1 MSLNNLMPLMSQFF
15 LAFLVLFLSSALV
28 SEESQYWIS
37 VGSFKTEVKAEQAAK
52 AYGEEYAEI
61 FSVVGSNTSKGFYYR
76 VALGP
81 YASKQMAQ
89 DGLDRVKRSGLS
101 TGWIWFG
108 NGGMVSSSSGAQ
120 DDFSDDLYQE
130 LENYKT
136 KYDLDLDL
144 GLPLD
149 PSLRSNAVDKP
160 SEEEAIEPEEPPEGY
175 QLNKLRRDAQI
186 QTSKTDYFAMTGGLD
201 SAVYEEFEEEA
212 YDSISEDLIFEMEQ
226 GKPIRLK
233 RHENQSLEVNVD
245 GHLDERAWKEV
256 PGVEQFIV
264 SDPDTLEKPRYRT
277 IVKVFYTDEGLFV
290 GFDMEQPQ
298 STLVKRYSGRD
309 NGWLNRDAVSIT
321 LDTSGEGRYGYWMNL
336 ALGGNQTDGTVL
348 AEREF
353 SEDWDGAWIG
363 ETRVTDSG
371 WSAELFLPWSQV
383 AMPQRDK
390 ERVIN
395 AYVSRKVAHLDERWT
410 IPALPRSQP
419 FFMSSLQPLVLESVN
434 PRKQWSLFPYATV
447 SEDKVDQEFDSR
459 LGADFFYRPSSN
471 FQITGTVNPDFGNVE
486 SDEAIVNLSAFETFF
501 PEKRL
506 FFKEG
511 IEVFKTSSKKSA
523 SVLHTRRI
531 GGRPRAPDLPEGI
544 SLSSRQLGSPLD
556 LDAALKVVGSLGK
569 VRYGI
574 LGASEDDVVFDA
586 DSQNIT
592 QHGSDYGVARLL
604 YETKSPKGAY
614 QGIGFISTLSEHP
627 EESAYVQ
634 GVDYHFLSSQG
645 KWKADG
651 QVLYSDTDVGNGLG
665 GFADLTYRPSRR
677 VQVNFSAS
685 HYDDRLDLNDLGFL
699 KRNDVTNFWLQT
711 EYRRYD
717 FDWARKIYANGF
729 LSYEVN
735 GDGEKTN
742 KEIGSRLGIDLN
754 NRHEIRWDVAYKP
767 ERIDDRD
774 SRGNG
779 SYIKKSHHRTSF
791 EYRTDSSKRL
801 YNRIRMNYSRESQG
815 GERYVFRNSVNWRP
829 VEQLSIGLSAQYE
842 HSNAWVLWQEG
853 QRFTSFDTNQWRP
866 NLNLSYFLSAKQQL
880 KLSAQW
886 VGIKAQESR
895 FYELDPTSKRL
906 VERGKAGAASDDFAI
921 SSLALQFRY
930 QWEIA
935 PLSDLFLVYT
945 LNGYQSVAE
954 SSFGD
959 LLDSAYQNPSNE
971 DVVLKIRYRMG
982 S

>member
-1 MSLNNLMPLMSQFF
+1 MPQFVLTFLFFILSSTSVDADSQFW
-15 LAFLVLFLSSALV
+15 V
-28 SEESQYWIS
+28 S
-37 VGSFKTEVKAEQAAK
+37 VGSFKTEVKAAQTVR
-52 AYGEEYAEI
+52 AYTEKYADD
-61 FSVVGSNTSKGFYYR
+61 FSVVGSNTNKGFYYR

-81 YASKQMAQ
+81 YVSKQTAQ
-89 DGLDRVKRSGLS
+89 DGLDRLKRLGLS

-108 NGGMVSSSSGAQ
+108 NSEVVSSGSGVQ
-120 DDFSDDLYQE
+120 DDFSDDLYKE

-144 GLPLD
+144 GMPLEE
-149 PSLRSNAVDKP
+149 PSVERTTNETPEKPDAVP
-160 SEEEAIEPEEPPEGY
+160 TEPPEGY
-175 QLNKLRRDAQI
+175 QLNKLRRDAQAAAEAR
-186 QTSKTDYFAMTGGLD
+186 DYIAMTGVLD
-201 SAVYEEFEEEA
+201 SSVYEEFEEEA
-212 YDSISEDLIFEMEQ
+212 YDLTADDFVLEIEQ
-226 GKPIRLK
+226 GKPIKLK
-233 RHENQSLEVNVD
+233 RHDNEVHEVNVD
-245 GHLDERAWKEV
+245 GYLDELAWKEI

-264 SDPDTLEKPRYRT
+264 SDPDTLATPRYRT
-277 IVKVFYTDEGLFV
+277 IVKAFYTDKGLYV
-290 GFDMEQPQ
+290 SFDMEQP
-298 STLVKRYSGRD
+298 SETLVKRYSGRD
-309 NGWLNRDAVSIT
+309 NGWINRDAVSIT

-348 AEREF
+348 AERQF
-353 SEDWDGAWIG
+353 SEDWDGAWVG
-363 ETRVTDSG
+363 ETQVTESG
-371 WSAELFLPWSQV
+371 WSAELYLPWSQV

-434 PRKQWSLFPYATV
+434 PRKQWSFFPYATV
-447 SEDKVDQEFDSR
+447 SKDKVDQEVDPR
-459 LGADFFYRPSSN
+459 LGGDFFYRPSTN
-471 FQITGTVNPDFGNVE
+471 FQITGTFNPDFGNVE

-531 GGRPRAPDLPEGI
+531 GGRPRAPELPEGI
-544 SLSSRQLGSPLD
+544 NLSSRQLGSPLD
-556 LDAALKVVGSLGK
+556 LDAALKVVGSMGK

-586 DSQNIT
+586 DDLSIT
-592 QHGSDYGVARLL
+592 QDGSDYGVARFL
-604 YETKSPKGAY
+604 YETKNEAGVY
-614 QGIGFISTLSEHP
+614 QGVGFISTLSEHP
-627 EESAYVQ
+627 DEDAYVQ
-634 GVDYHFLSSQG
+634 GLDYHFLSSQG

-651 QVLYSDTDVGNGLG
+651 QVFYSDTDEDGAGLG

-677 VQVNFSAS
+677 IQVNVSAS
-685 HYDDRLDLNDLGFL
+685 HYDDQLDLNDLGFL
-699 KRNDVTNFWLQT
+699 RRNDVTNFWMQA

-717 FDWARKIYANGF
+717 FDWARKIYLNSF

-742 KEIGSRLGIDLN
+742 KEIGGRTGIDFN
-754 NRHEIRWDVAYKP
+754 NRHELRWDVAFKP

-779 SYIKKSHHRTSF
+779 SYIKKQHHRTSF
-791 EYRTDSSKRL
+791 EYRTDSSRRI
-801 YNRIRMNYSRESQG
+801 YNRIKMNYSKESQG
-815 GERYVFRNSVNWRP
+815 GERYVIRNSVSWRP
-829 VEQLSIGLSAQYE
+829 VDQLGVGLSAQYE
-842 HSNAWVLWQEG
+842 DSNAWVLWQEG
-853 QRFTSFDTNQWRP
+853 GRFTSFDTNEWRP
-866 NLNLSYFLSAKQQL
+866 NLNFSYFLSAKQQL
-880 KLSAQW
+880 RLSAQW
-886 VGIKAQESR
+886 VGIKARERR
-895 FYELDPTSKRL
+895 FYELDSGSKRL
-906 VERGKAGAASDDFAI
+906 VEGEKTGSVSDDFAI

-935 PLSDLFLVYT
+935 PLSELFLVYT

-954 SSFGD
+954 SSFGE

-971 DVVLKIRYRMG
+971 DIVLKLRYRLG
-982 S
+982 T

>member
-1 MSLNNLMPLMSQFF
+1 MFLMPQFF
-15 LAFLVLFLSSALV
+15 LAFLFLFLSGTSFGA
-28 SEESQYWIS
+28 ESQYWIS
-37 VGSFKTEVKAEQAAK
+37 VGSFKTEAK
-52 AYGEEYAEI
+52 AAQTARGYEEEFADK
-61 FSVVGSNTSKGFYYR
+61 FSVVGSNTNKGFFYR

-81 YASKQMAQ
+81 YANKNTAQ
-89 DGLDRVKRSGLS
+89 DRLDRIRGLGLS
-101 TGWIWFG
+101 AGWIWFG
-108 NGGMVSSSSGAQ
+108 SGGMVSSGSSSQ
-120 DDFSDDLYQE
+120 NDFSDDLYRE

-144 GLPLD
+144 DLPLD
-149 PSLRSNAVDKP
+149 TPSGRGAVDKP
-160 SEEEAIEPEEPPEGY
+160 RKEIEIEPADPPEGY
-175 QLNKLRRDAQI
+175 QLNKLRRDAQSGLP
-186 QTSKTDYFAMTGGLD
+186 QTDWIAKVGGLD
-201 SAVYEEFEEEA
+201 SLVYEEFEEEA
-212 YDSISEDLIFEMEQ
+212 YDAITGELVFEIEQ

-233 RHENQSLEVNVD
+233 RHENQTHEVDIDGSLEE
-245 GHLDERAWKEV
+245 LAWKEI

-277 IVKVFYTDEGLFV
+277 IVKAFYTDKGLYV
-290 GFDMEQPQ
+290 AFDMEQPQ
-298 STLVKRYSGRD
+298 ETLVKRYSGRD

-353 SEDWDGAWIG
+353 SEDWDGAWLG
-363 ETRVTDSG
+363 ETQVTESG
-371 WSAELFLPWSQV
+371 WSAEFFLPWSQV
-383 AMPQRDK
+383 AMPQKDK

-419 FFMSSLQPLVLESVN
+419 FFMSSLQPLVLEAVN

-447 SEDKVDQEFDSR
+447 SQDQVDQEFDPR
-459 LGADFFYRPSSN
+459 LGGDFFFRPSSN
-471 FQITGTVNPDFGNVE
+471 FQVTGTLNPDFGNVE

-531 GGRPRAPDLPEGI
+531 GGRPRTPEIPEGI
-544 SLSSRQLGSPLD
+544 NLSSRQLGSPLD

-569 VRYGI
+569 VRYGV
-574 LGASEDDVVFDA
+574 LGASEDDVVFNSD
-586 DSQNIT
+586 DFSIT
-592 QHGSDYGVARLL
+592 QNGSDYGVARFL
-604 YETKSPKGAY
+604 YETKNQKGAY

-634 GVDYHFLSSQG
+634 GIDYHFLSSRG

-651 QVLYSDTDVGNGLG
+651 QVLYSDTDEGGDGLG
-665 GFADLTYRPSRR
+665 GFADVTYRPSRR

-685 HYDDRLDLNDLGFL
+685 HYDDQIDLNDLGFL
-699 KRNDVTNFWLQT
+699 RRNDVTNFWLQS

-717 FDWARKIYANGF
+717 FDWARKIYLNSF

-742 KEIGSRLGIDLN
+742 KEIGARTGIDFN
-754 NRHEIRWDVAYKP
+754 NRHELRWDIAYKP

-779 SYIKKSHHRTSF
+779 SYIKKRHHRTSF
-791 EYRTDSSKRL
+791 EYRTDSSRRL
-801 YNRIRMNYSRESQG
+801 YNRLRMNYSKESQG
-815 GERYVFRNSVNWRP
+815 GERYVFKNSVNWRP
-829 VEQLSIGLSAQYE
+829 VEQFGIGVSAQYE

-853 QRFTSFDTNQWRP
+853 QQFTSFDTNQWRP

-880 KLSAQW
+880 RLSAQW
-886 VGIKAQESR
+886 VGIKARERR
-895 FYELDPTSKRL
+895 FYELESASKRL
-906 VERGKAGAASDDFAI
+906 VERAKVGAGSDDFAI

-935 PLSDLFLVYT
+935 PLSELFLVYT

-959 LLDSAYQNPSNE
+959 LLDSAYKNPSNE
-971 DVVLKIRYRMG
+971 DIVLKLRYRLG

>member
-1 MSLNNLMPLMSQFF
+1 MSPMLQFV
-15 LAFLVLFLSSALV
+15 LTALLLFLSSASLAA
-28 SEESQYWIS
+28 ESQFWIS
-37 VGSFKTEVKAEQAAK
+37 VGSFKTELKAAK
-52 AYGEEYAEI
+52 TAQAYEEKYPEK
-61 FSVVGSNTSKGFYYR
+61 FSVVGSDTNRGFFYR

-81 YASKQMAQ
+81 YASKEMARESQ
-89 DGLDRVKRSGLS
+89 NRIRGLGFSAVWIFLEDPATLS
-101 TGWIWFG
+101 S
-108 NGGMVSSSSGAQ
+108 NSVPRN
-120 DDFSDDLYQE
+120 DFSDDLYKE
-130 LENYKT
+130 LENYKN

-144 GLPLD
+144 SMPLEG
-149 PSLRSNAVDKP
+149 PSTDRTTNESPEKLDAVP
-160 SEEEAIEPEEPPEGY
+160 TEPPEGY
-175 QLNKLRRDAQI
+175 QLNKLRRDAQAAATG
-186 QTSKTDYFAMTGGLD
+186 QDYIAMTRVVD
-201 SAVYEEFEEEA
+201 SSIYEEFEEEA
-212 YDSISEDLIFEMEQ
+212 HELTADDFVLEIEQ

-233 RHENQSLEVNVD
+233 RHDNQVHEVRID
-245 GHLDERAWKEV
+245 GYLDELAWKDI

-264 SDPDTLEKPRYRT
+264 SDPDTLETPRYRT
-277 IVKVFYTDEGLFV
+277 VVKAFYTDKGLYV
-290 GFDMEQPQ
+290 SFDMEQPPE
-298 STLVKRYSGRD
+298 TLVKRYSGRD
-309 NGWLNRDAVSIT
+309 NGWINRDAVSIT

-353 SEDWDGAWIG
+353 SEDWDGAWLG
-363 ETRVTDSG
+363 ETKMTEAG
-371 WSAELFLPWSQV
+371 WSAELYLPWSQV

-434 PRKQWSLFPYATV
+434 PRKQWSFFPYATV
-447 SEDKVDQEFDSR
+447 SKDKVDQEVDPR
-459 LGADFFYRPSSN
+459 LGGDFFYRPSTN
-471 FQITGTVNPDFGNVE
+471 FQITGTLNPDFGNVE

-531 GGRPRAPDLPEGI
+531 GGRPRAPELPEGI
-544 SLSSRQLGSPLD
+544 ELSSRQLGSPLD
-556 LDAALKVVGSLGK
+556 LDAALKVVGSMGK
-569 VRYGI
+569 LRYGI
-574 LGASEDDVVFDA
+574 LGASEDDVVFDV
-586 DSQNIT
+586 DDLTISQD
-592 QHGSDYGVARLL
+592 GSDYGVARFL
-604 YETKSPKGAY
+604 YENKSEKGVY
-614 QGIGFISTLSEHP
+614 QGVGFISTLSEHP
-627 EESAYVQ
+627 EENAYVQ
-634 GVDYHFLSSQG
+634 GLDYHFLSSQG

-651 QVLYSDTDVGNGLG
+651 QIFYSDTDEEGSGLG
-665 GFADLTYRPSRR
+665 GYADLTYRPSRR
-677 VQVNFSAS
+677 MQVNFSAS
-685 HYDDRLDLNDLGFL
+685 HYDDQLDLNDLGFL
-699 KRNDVTNFWLQT
+699 RRNDVTNFWMQA

-717 FDWARKIYANGF
+717 FDWARKIYLNSF

-742 KEIGSRLGIDLN
+742 KEIGGRTGIDFN
-754 NRHEIRWDVAYKP
+754 NRHEVRWDIAYKP

-779 SYIKKSHHRTSF
+779 SYIKKQHHRTSF

-801 YNRIRMNYSRESQG
+801 YNRIRMNYSKESQG

-829 VEQLSIGLSAQYE
+829 VDQLGIGLSAQYE
-842 HSNAWVLWQEG
+842 DSNAWVLWQEG
-853 QRFTSFDTNQWRP
+853 GRFTSFDTKQWRP
-866 NLNLSYFLSAKQQL
+866 NVNFSYFLSAKQQL
-880 KLSAQW
+880 RLSAQW
-886 VGIKAQESR
+886 VGIKARERR
-895 FYELDPTSKRL
+895 FYGLETKSKRL
-906 VERGKAGAASDDFAI
+906 VEEEKSGSVPDDFAI

-935 PLSDLFLVYT
+935 PLSELFLVYT

-971 DVVLKIRYRMG
+971 DIVLKLRYRLG
-982 S
+982 T